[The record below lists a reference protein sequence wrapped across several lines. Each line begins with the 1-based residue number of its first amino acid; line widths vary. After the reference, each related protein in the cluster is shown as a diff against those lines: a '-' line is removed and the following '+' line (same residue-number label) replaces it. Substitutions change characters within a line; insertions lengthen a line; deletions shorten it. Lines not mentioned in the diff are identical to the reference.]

1 MIMDYNGCDCP
12 SKTGLK
18 MTHLKAKALLA
29 AAVIALAAAPAARA
43 EIYDQNGNVY
53 KPAPRTATNQGV
65 TNNNFGKSST
75 ARTPGQVTVPS
86 VSNRNNLPSSNY
98 GNNAGNLNNRA
109 PSAAQTFST
118 LTGSQIQGIEQECRN
133 GIANQFPKVRSN
145 QALLNSICQC
155 GVQKVVAANVDP
167 KDYERFIAKDMT
179 LLQDPKYQGMI
190 SDVAQ
195 SCVLPAYQSNP
206 DAFVE
211 GAGGTAALGGGGGG
225 IGGAALPS
233 AQPSYQPS
241 AQPAYQLPAQ
251 PSGQS
256 SGQTGRQ
263 PSFILR

>member
-1 MIMDYNGCDCP
+1 MMDYNGCDCP

-18 MTHLKAKALLA
+18 MTHLKAKALLVA
-29 AAVIALAAAPAARA
+29 ALIALAAAPAARA
-43 EIYDQNGNVY
+43 EIYDQTGNLS
-53 KPAPRTATNQGV
+53 KPAPRPATNQGV
-65 TNNNFGKSST
+65 TNNNFGKGST
-75 ARTPGQVTVPS
+75 SRTPGQVTVPS
-86 VSNRNNLPSSNY
+86 VANRNNLPSQ
-98 GNNAGNLNNRA
+98 NNAGNLNNRA

-167 KDYERFIAKDMT
+167 KDYDRFIAKDMT